1 MRDMNLRHQ
10 LARVEIARHENT
22 TNAIVWNTECCI
34 CLSIAELE
42 CMRRQERAP
51 DFASDT
57 RVQFL
62 RAVSHSSCSRY
73 RCLWHWRRWWRRPRC
88 QRQQSASVSLSCQCT
103 SVAGY
108 VRSLSHRP
116 TWCPTCVC
124 AVWASAILCVV
135 RRPLRTTGA
144 GTPSAGQRL
153 PWFCVFTS
161 LTVMT
166 NNHLMMLTFSY

>member
-1 MRDMNLRHQ
+1 MRDIWILWHQ
-10 LARVEIARHENT
+10 LARVEIARHENA

-73 RCLWHWRRWWRRPRC
+73 RCLWHWRRRRPRC
-88 QRQQSASVSLSCQCT
+88 QRQQSASVSAPPSQDMCEVCLIDQRDAPLAFVPCGHQRFCASC
-103 SVAGY
+103 VAHLEQQARGY
-108 VRSLSHRP
+108 PICRSEI
-116 TWCPTCVC
+116 TMV
-124 AVWASAILCVV
+124 
-135 RRPLRTTGA
+135 LR
-144 GTPSAGQRL
+144 L
-153 PWFCVFTS
+153 
-161 LTVMT
+161 
-166 NNHLMMLTFSY
+166 Y